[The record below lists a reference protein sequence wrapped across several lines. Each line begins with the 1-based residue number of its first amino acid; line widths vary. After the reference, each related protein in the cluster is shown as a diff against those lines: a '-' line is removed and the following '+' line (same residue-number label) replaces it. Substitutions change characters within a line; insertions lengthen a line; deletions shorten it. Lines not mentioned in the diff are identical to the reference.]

1 MSQLHWLFWVFSLHL
16 ADRAVIRCGGG
27 GGGPLLAKW
36 FIYRSC
42 YQQHVNA
49 QMNHTKITANAGK
62 SHEAAAVIWA
72 QTVVLEHAVA
82 EAAFV
87 IFWGWFLIWFLI
99 WMNDNVVIKGC
110 GGQWFY
116 TDWFVKDLKMLTFLS
131 LFYSSI
137 YCIHNA
143 PGQSHRGQHHSL
155 LVPAWP
161 AQWRHPGLWVAVL
174 WEGTVGVLRTLIHTT
189 TGSTP

>member
-110 GGQWFY
+110 GGSDF
-116 TDWFVKDLKMLTFLS
+116 
-131 LFYSSI
+131 
-137 YCIHNA
+137 
-143 PGQSHRGQHHSL
+143 
-155 LVPAWP
+155 
-161 AQWRHPGLWVAVL
+161 
-174 WEGTVGVLRTLIHTT
+174 TLIDLSKISKCWLFSLC
-189 TGSTP
+189 STAPSTVSIMHQVSRTVDSITLSWSQPDQPNGVILDYELQYYEKVLSVSFVH